1 MRVPSEKISLALG
14 ASVFLGICIAL
25 AVISIVFAPDFFRPK
40 TTIETYF
47 KDSINGLSVGS
58 PVKFRGVTIGEVTS
72 IGLSSNIYPKEHINL
87 FSKEDSLAVVRM
99 RIYMEGRE
107 LAKEAS
113 HLIKKGLRIQTQ
125 LAGLT
130 GTIYLEMD
138 FLNPRQYPDNPIPIS
153 WVPHYLYI
161 PSATSLTNEIIDNIE
176 NFLSALHSIDLPEND
191 GGPDFLQRVSQ
202 TVISLNKTVS
212 NIDAAKIKQI
222 LGSMEEGINSANTA
236 LKETNVVQI
245 NQLLSQLTETAK
257 GLSNLTGDQK
267 AVQLIQQLNRLTTS
281 FNQMTQSNR
290 YNLRSLLLNL
300 AQVTSYIADLSQTLS
315 SEPSSLFAPAATSN
329 QPLK

>member
-1 MRVPSEKISLALG
+1 M
-14 ASVFLGICIAL
+14 
-25 AVISIVFAPDFFRPK
+25 
-40 TTIETYF
+40 
-47 KDSINGLSVGS
+47 
-58 PVKFRGVTIGEVTS
+58 
-72 IGLSSNIYPKEHINL
+72 
-87 FSKEDSLAVVRM
+87 
-99 RIYMEGRE
+99 
-107 LAKEAS
+107 
-113 HLIKKGLRIQTQ
+113 
-125 LAGLT
+125 
-130 GTIYLEMD
+130 
-138 FLNPRQYPDNPIPIS
+138 
-153 WVPHYLYI
+153 
-161 PSATSLTNEIIDNIE
+161 
-176 NFLSALHSIDLPEND
+176 
-191 GGPDFLQRVSQ
+191 QRVSQ

-212 NIDAAKIKQI
+212 NIDTAKIKQI
-222 LGSMEEGINSANTA
+222 LGSMEEGINSANTT

-257 GLSNLTGDQK
+257 RLSNLTGDQK